1 MARARP
7 RLLRKRMAS
16 KVVRAGSSL
25 FSPLR
30 RSSAASSSLPTTTAT
45 PRPARPKP
53 RASVRVST
61 KGPGRCP
68 GSFVRLGVC
77 KIVKGARKDAN
88 ALFVFDR
95 ERRLQAWRR
104 ADEPT
109 FQRPDGYR
117 AMLRID
123 RDVASGIAWRVRRS
137 EERRVGKE

>member
-53 RASVRVST
+53 RASVRVRDRKSVVEG
-61 KGPGRCP
+61 KSVGV
-68 GSFVRLGVC
+68 SVALG
-77 KIVKGARKDAN
+77 G
-88 ALFVFDR
+88 
-95 ERRLQAWRR
+95 RRLINNNTNNHQSQKKQSLKQIKP
-104 ADEPT
+104 E
-109 FQRPDGYR
+109 Y
-117 AMLRID
+117 
-123 RDVASGIAWRVRRS
+123 
-137 EERRVGKE
+137 K